1 MDYRMRKLHV
11 KSKGMSLMELMIA
24 VAIVGVLASIA
35 YPSYQNYVY
44 RVEVAEAST
53 ELRAIIDIIE
63 RFQVSQGRYPTQLSE
78 LNLSSELLE
87 DPWGNTY
94 QYLNLSTVKGNG
106 KVRKNKSL
114 KPINGYYDL
123 YSVGRDGKSSSPLT
137 AKASQDDVVVAND
150 GAFIGLGSDYS

>member
-1 MDYRMRKLHV
+1 MRKFHV

>member
-1 MDYRMRKLHV
+1 MRKLHV

-78 LNLSSELLE
+78 LNLSPELLE

-114 KPINGYYDL
+114 KPINGFYDL